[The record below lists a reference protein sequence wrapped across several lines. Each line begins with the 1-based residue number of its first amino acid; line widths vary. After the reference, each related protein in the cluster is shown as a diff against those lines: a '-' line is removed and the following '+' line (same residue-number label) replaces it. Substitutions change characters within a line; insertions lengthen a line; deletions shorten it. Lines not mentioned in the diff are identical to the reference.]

1 MADLR
6 SFIQDLQREEELI
19 EIDKTIDTKFQ
30 ASSLIKKHDGKKA
43 ILFKTEKKNRIVLN
57 VTVMK

>member
-6 SFIQDLQREEELI
+6 SYIQDLQREEELI
-19 EIDKTIDTKFQ
+19 EIDKPIDTKFQ

-43 ILFKTEKKNRIVLN
+43 ILFKTAKREYF
-57 VTVMK
+57 